1 MQIVNQIDKLGL
13 THKSHAAG
21 AFPSSV
27 LREIE
32 KILPTSYENSLET
45 GCGKSTILFS
55 NLAKSH
61 TVFCIDDRS
70 EGSKSSIAYYEEC
83 PLTKRDRI
91 ALVLG
96 PTQLTLPNY
105 KEFKPL
111 DVALIDGPHG
121 YPFPDMEYYYLY
133 PHIKIGGILIV
144 DDVHIASI
152 GRMADM
158 IAEDEMFE
166 FVNLFATTAIFRRT
180 SAPLFNPF
188 GDGWSE
194 QHYNRRRIPANDV
207 YRKQYRW
214 EDDKSFPDFNDAAR
228 KAGYL
233 SGETVLGTARG
244 IAALFTKSIGK
255 K

>member
-1 MQIVNQIDKLGL
+1 MHILDKIEKLGM
-13 THKSHAAG
+13 TYKSHAAG

-32 KILPTSYENSLET
+32 KILPESYENSLET

-70 EGSKSSIAYYEEC
+70 EGSMSSIAFYEEC
-83 PLTKRDRI
+83 PITKRDRI
-91 ALVLG
+91 ELVLG

-105 KEFKPL
+105 KKFKPF
-111 DVALIDGPHG
+111 DVVLIDGPHG
-121 YPFPDMEYYYLY
+121 YPFPDLEYYYLY
-133 PHIKIGGILIV
+133 PHIKIGGILII

-166 FVNLFATTAIFRRT
+166 LVSLVATTAIFKRT
-180 SAPLFNPF
+180 SAPLFNPL

-194 QHYNRRRIPANDV
+194 QHYNRRRIPANDL
-207 YRKQYRW
+207 YRKQFRL
-214 EDDKSFPDFNDAAR
+214 DDGKTFPDFNDAAR

-233 SGETVLGTARG
+233 SGETLLGTARG
-244 IAALFTKSIGK
+244 IAALVAKFRVK